1 VARKP
6 EARGV
11 SLLQCKEHGYT
22 LSPKCPTCGVNTAR
36 AGPAKYSPEDPY
48 GAYRRKL
55 KLMEREKGA
64 AK

>member
-1 VARKP
+1 M
-6 EARGV
+6 